1 MLIYLLVALPIFPFF
16 FMSYK
21 ESFFCDIDAIKALT
35 ASIQVSMFENMRL
48 TSVFFSFRLKM
59 KLVWIFSRLEK
70 NY

>member
-1 MLIYLLVALPIFPFF
+1 
-16 FMSYK
+16 MSYK
-21 ESFFCDIDAIKALT
+21 ESFFCDIDAIIIKALT

-48 TSVFFSFRLKM
+48 TSVLFSFRLKM

>member
-1 MLIYLLVALPIFPFF
+1 
-16 FMSYK
+16 MSYK
-21 ESFFCDIDAIKALT
+21 ESFFCDIDAIIIKALT

-59 KLVWIFSRLEK
+59 KLVWIFSRVEK